1 MNILVDGQTFM
12 TPDINR
18 GIGVYLKNVLNYMV
32 KQSFTDSWYVVVS
45 RPETLQVLDPWVAEK
60 VHVICNEYFEPTLD
74 YSRAEKYTEALE
86 AFIEDFN
93 IDVYWNPNPMMVNV
107 LFPIRN
113 LNCHMTTTL
122 YDLIPLI
129 ISQGWDDRITR
140 EYMRRI
146 EFIRENP
153 ITTFCISEYTKKDVE
168 KYIGAGNHHSILLA
182 ADGGLFY
189 KKIISIQPNKK
200 KITILYTGGMNDR
213 KNLLGALEAFALFCE
228 KYKENEMVRLAEF
241 ILVCSLNEEE
251 RKTLD
256 KKLKA
261 LKITDRVILTGF
273 VSNERLAELY
283 QSCDLFF
290 FPSRYEGFGLPL
302 LEAMLA
308 GAYVLSA
315 NNSSLPEVLGN
326 NGMLCD
332 ADNVSD
338 MADKL
343 YLALQKSLNESRK
356 VKIKRQEYALSFS
369 WEKTARETLAAMRGE
384 KKLREKKK
392 IALVTP
398 WPNQKTG
405 IADFECKLLPYLAKH
420 FEIDVFMDDTVVNPD
435 KPEKNPCGK
444 LFSIKEL
451 DSRIADYEK
460 VIYEIGGNADFH
472 VEIYKK
478 LKKHG
483 GIAEVHDF
491 VLLHFFNW
499 AFYKTGQKETYRQA
513 LIDAYGKEEG
523 ERLFTLTK
531 NDFACIDDKK
541 FTMAE
546 SIVNISDKTIFH
558 NQWSVNQLS
567 KKKNTVAI
575 PLACF
580 EKETFTEQERKNA
593 NDKLKKLIND
603 QNEVLIGCFGFVNA
617 NKRPYAVIDAVK
629 QLIEDGYNVKLC
641 FFGKEPEGIGIK
653 KYAKKAG
660 LDKAV
665 YVTGYLERSE
675 YIAGL
680 ERTDIVVNLRY
691 PSMGESSG
699 PLCEAFKYGKPVLVS
714 NNNQYKEYPDEV
726 CWKVP
731 IDGSETAVLTA
742 MLEQLII
749 DKKTRFVLGDNA
761 RKYADKVLNP
771 ERIAEYYAELLNE

>member
-18 GIGVYLKNVLNYMV
+18 GIGVYFKNVFNYMV
-32 KQSFTDSWYVVVS
+32 KQSFIDSWYVVVS
-45 RPETLQVLDPWVAEK
+45 RPETLQVLDPWVLEK
-60 VHVICNEYFEPTLD
+60 VHIICNEYFEPTID
-74 YSRAEKYTEALE
+74 YSRTEKYTEALE
-86 AFIEDFN
+86 SFIEEFN
-93 IDVYWNPNPMMVNV
+93 IDVYWNPNPLMVNV
-107 LFPIRN
+107 LFPAKN

-129 ISQGWDDRITR
+129 IPQGWNDSITG

-146 EFIRENP
+146 EFLRENP
-153 ITTFCISEYTKKDVE
+153 VTSFCISGYTKKDVE
-168 KYIGAGNHHSILLA
+168 KYIGKGNHHSILLA
-182 ADGGLFY
+182 ADSGLFY
-189 KKIISIQPNKK
+189 KSVKK
-200 KITILYTGGMNDR
+200 GHQHTKRYKILYTGGMNDR
-213 KNLLGALEAFALFCE
+213 KNLFGALEAFALFCE
-228 KYKENEMVRLAEF
+228 KYKDVELAQLSEF
-241 ILVCSLNEEE
+241 ILVCSLTEEE
-251 RKTLD
+251 RKKLD
-256 KKLKA
+256 KKLKE
-261 LKITDRVILTGF
+261 LKISDRVVLTGF

-290 FPSRYEGFGLPL
+290 FPSRYEGFGLPI

-315 NNSSLPEVLGN
+315 NNSSLPEVVGN
-326 NGMLCD
+326 HGMFCD
-332 ADNVSD
+332 ADDVHD
-338 MADKL
+338 MAGKL
-343 YLALQKSLNESRK
+343 YVALQKSLNESQKAKR
-356 VKIKRQEYALSFS
+356 KRQEYALSFS
-369 WEKTARETLAAMRGE
+369 WEKTARETLEIMRGA
-384 KKLREKKK
+384 KAISEKKK

-405 IADFECKLLPYLAKH
+405 IANFEFKLLPYLSKY
-420 FEIDVFMDDTVVNPD
+420 FEIDVFIDDTIVKPD
-435 KPEKNPCGK
+435 KLEKNPYGK

-451 DSRIADYEK
+451 DVRIEDYKK

-478 LKKHG
+478 LKKYG

-491 VLLHFFNW
+491 ILLHFFNW
-499 AFYKTGQKETYRQA
+499 AFYKNGEKEIYQQA
-513 LIDAYGKEEG
+513 LVDAYGKEEG
-523 ERLFTLTK
+523 EKLFSLTK
-531 NDFACIDDKK
+531 KNFASIDDKK

-567 KKKNTVAI
+567 KKENVAVI

-580 EKETFTEQERKNA
+580 NKEQITEQEKKNSQE
-593 NDKLKKLIND
+593 KIKKLLND
-603 QNEVLIGCFGFVNA
+603 QNEVLIGCFGFVNI
-617 NKRPYAVIDAVK
+617 NKRPYVIIDAVK
-629 QLIEDGYNVKLC
+629 QLIADGYNVKLC
-641 FFGKEPEGIGIK
+641 FFGKESEGLELN
-653 KYAKKAG
+653 KYIKKAG

-675 YIAGL
+675 YITGL

-731 IDGSETAVLTA
+731 IDDSETVVLTA

-761 RKYADKVLNP
+761 RKYAEKVLSP
-771 ERIAEYYAELLNE
+771 ERIAGYYAELLND